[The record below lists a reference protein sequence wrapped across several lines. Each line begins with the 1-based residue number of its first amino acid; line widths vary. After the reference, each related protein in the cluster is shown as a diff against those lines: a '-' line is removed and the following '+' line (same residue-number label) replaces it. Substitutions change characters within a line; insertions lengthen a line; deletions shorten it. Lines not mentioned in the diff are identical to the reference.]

1 MTNLREI
8 VEKIKN
14 KDLSEALKLCDDYN
28 DKNNQHIIS
37 NFKGVIYLMKGD
49 LELSEKNLLKS
60 IELKPQFEDPIKNLY
75 SLHLKRKKFDKV
87 LFYAKK
93 LVELNS
99 VNNEYNYQLAYA
111 HELNNNLNETVENY
125 LKYISLDGKNKK
137 QAYNNIGCLYLQRNN
152 PKTAKD
158 FFLKGIE
165 FGEDKIIINNLFR
178 SYILIRDIKNSDI
191 LFKKAENI
199 DKNFLEFKYNKAK
212 YLILKN
218 EIENAIKILKDN
230 ISNSQ
235 FLITLLILY
244 SNVGRKEDC
253 NKLLTESKDR
263 IKNEPEF
270 LNYYGLKSL
279 SEGNFKDGWKYYE
292 YRNSKITDFFKG
304 ISEWSGE
311 KIKNKNIVV
320 FNEQGI
326 GDSIQFS
333 KYIIPLTKIAQNVTF
348 AVQTNIQNI
357 FSEEIPNL
365 SIETIKDCK
374 NKKFDF
380 KIALGS
386 LIKFFFDENFNKN
399 ENLLQTNKDNDLKWN
414 KKINK
419 DKLNVGIV
427 WSGSFNGANEPYRSI
442 PLKSLK
448 KIFLLNANF
457 YCLQNEIWDRDKDD
471 FSSLDLIDCGKYK
484 LDEISSI
491 IKNLDLVITSDTS
504 ILHLSAS
511 LKKET
516 WAMLS
521 LHADWRWGEFNKIN
535 PYTSLKIFKQKK
547 FNDWD
552 NVVDD
557 IFNELK
563 IKYNLNGS

>member
-1 MTNLREI
+1 M
-8 VEKIKN
+8 N
-14 KDLSEALKLCDDYN
+14 KELDL
-28 DKNNQHIIS
+28 
-37 NFKGVIYLMKGD
+37 
-49 LELSEKNLLKS
+49 
-60 IELKPQFEDPIKNLY
+60 
-75 SLHLKRKKFDKV
+75 
-87 LFYAKK
+87 
-93 LVELNS
+93 
-99 VNNEYNYQLAYA
+99 
-111 HELNNNLNETVENY
+111 
-125 LKYISLDGKNKK
+125 
-137 QAYNNIGCLYLQRNN
+137 
-152 PKTAKD
+152 
-158 FFLKGIE
+158 
-165 FGEDKIIINNLFR
+165 
-178 SYILIRDIKNSDI
+178 
-191 LFKKAENI
+191 
-199 DKNFLEFKYNKAK
+199 
-212 YLILKN
+212 
-218 EIENAIKILKDN
+218 
-230 ISNSQ
+230 
-235 FLITLLILY
+235 
-244 SNVGRKEDC
+244 
-253 NKLLTESKDR
+253 
-263 IKNEPEF
+263 
-270 LNYYGLKSL
+270 
-279 SEGNFKDGWKYYE
+279 
-292 YRNSKITDFFKG
+292 
-304 ISEWSGE
+304 
-311 KIKNKNIVV
+311 
-320 FNEQGI
+320 
-326 GDSIQFS
+326 IQFS

-457 YCLQNEIWDRDKDD
+457 YCLQNEIWDRDKED

-491 IKNLDLVITSDTS
+491 IKNLDLVIYRDTS

-516 WAMLS
+516 CAMLS
-521 LHADWRWGEFNKIN
+521 LHADWRWGEFNNIN
-535 PYTSLKIFKQKK
+535 HYTSINIFKQKK
-547 FNDWD
+547 FNDLD

>member
-1 MTNLREI
+1 MTNLKEI

-14 KDLSEALKLCDDYN
+14 KDLVEALKLCDDYN

-37 NFKGVIYLMKGD
+37 NFKGVIHLIKGN

-75 SLHLKRKKFDKV
+75 SLNLKKKKFDKV

-99 VNNEYNYQLAYA
+99 FNNEYNYQLAYA
-111 HELNNNLNETVENY
+111 HELNNNLNETIENY

-158 FFLKGIE
+158 YFLKGIE

-178 SYILIRDIKNSDI
+178 SYILLRDTINSDI
-191 LFKKAENI
+191 LFRKAENI

-230 ISNSQ
+230 INNSQ

-244 SNVGRKEDC
+244 SNIGRKEDC

-263 IKNEPEF
+263 IINEPEF
-270 LNYYGLKSL
+270 LNYYGLKL
-279 SEGNFKDGWKYYE
+279 LYEGNFKDGWKYYE

-311 KIKNKNIVV
+311 EIKDKTIVV

-357 FSEEIPNL
+357 FSKEIPNL
-365 SIETIKDCK
+365 SIETINDCK

-386 LIKFFFDENFNKN
+386 LIKFFFEENFNKN
-399 ENLLQTNKDNDLKWN
+399 ENLLQTNKNNDLKWN
-414 KKINK
+414 KKINT

-427 WSGSFNGANEPYRSI
+427 WSGGFNGANEPYRSI
-442 PLKSLK
+442 PLKSLR
-448 KIFLLNANF
+448 KIFLLKANF
-457 YCLQNEIWDRDKDD
+457 YCLQNEIWDRDRDD
-471 FSSLDLIDCGKYK
+471 FNSLDLIDCGKYK

-511 LKKET
+511 LNKET
-516 WAMLS
+516 WGMLA
-521 LHADWRWGEFNKIN
+521 LHPDWRWGEFNKIN
-535 PYTSLKIFKQKK
+535 PYSNLTIYNQLS
-547 FNDWD
+547 FNDWS
-552 NVVDD
+552 NVENQIYSDL
-557 IFNELK
+557 EKK
-563 IKYNLNGS
+563 IINRKN

>member
-1 MTNLREI
+1 M
-8 VEKIKN
+8 
-14 KDLSEALKLCDDYN
+14 
-28 DKNNQHIIS
+28 
-37 NFKGVIYLMKGD
+37 
-49 LELSEKNLLKS
+49 
-60 IELKPQFEDPIKNLY
+60 
-75 SLHLKRKKFDKV
+75 
-87 LFYAKK
+87 
-93 LVELNS
+93 
-99 VNNEYNYQLAYA
+99 AYA

-137 QAYNNIGCLYLQRNN
+137 QAYNNIGCLYLKRNN

-158 FFLKGIE
+158 FFLKGIK

-178 SYILIRDIKNSDI
+178 SYILLRDIKNSDS

-212 YLILKN
+212 YFILKN

-230 ISNSQ
+230 INNSQ

-244 SNVGRKEDC
+244 SNIGRKEDC

-263 IKNEPEF
+263 IINEPEF
-270 LNYYGLKSL
+270 LNYYGLKL
-279 SEGNFKDGWKYYE
+279 LYEGNFEDGWKYYE

-311 KIKNKNIVV
+311 EIKDKNIVV

-348 AVQTNIQNI
+348 VVQNNIKNL
-357 FSEEIPNL
+357 FSNEIPNL

-386 LIKFFFDENFNKN
+386 LIKFFFKENLNKN

-414 KKINK
+414 KKISK

-442 PLKSLK
+442 PLQSLK
-448 KIFLLNANF
+448 KIFFLNANF
-457 YCLQNEIWDRDKDD
+457 YCLQNEIWDRDKDE
-471 FSSLDLIDCGKYK
+471 FNSHNLIDYGSYD
-484 LDEISSI
+484 LNEISSI

-511 LKKET
+511 LNKET
-516 WAMLS
+516 WGMLA
-521 LHADWRWGEFNKIN
+521 LHPDWRWGEFKKIN
-535 PYTSLKIFKQKK
+535 PYPNLKIFQQEK
-547 FNDWD
+547 FNDWSD
-552 NVVDD
+552 VEKKIINQ
-557 IFNELK
+557 LK
-563 IKYNLNGS
+563 TKISDKY